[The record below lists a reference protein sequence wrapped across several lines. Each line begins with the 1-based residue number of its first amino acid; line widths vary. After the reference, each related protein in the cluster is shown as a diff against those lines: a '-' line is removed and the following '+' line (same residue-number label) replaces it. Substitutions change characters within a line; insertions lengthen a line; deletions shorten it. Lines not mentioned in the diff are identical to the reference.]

1 MKYVLNN
8 DGIKL
13 EIKNRREKEK
23 GNPQVIGNQKTCLN
37 NSRIKVEITREAGKV
52 LQTE

>member
-8 DGIKL
+8 NGIKL
-13 EIKNRREKEK
+13 EIKNRKK
-23 GNPQVIGNQKTCLN
+23 TGNPQVFGNQKTCLN